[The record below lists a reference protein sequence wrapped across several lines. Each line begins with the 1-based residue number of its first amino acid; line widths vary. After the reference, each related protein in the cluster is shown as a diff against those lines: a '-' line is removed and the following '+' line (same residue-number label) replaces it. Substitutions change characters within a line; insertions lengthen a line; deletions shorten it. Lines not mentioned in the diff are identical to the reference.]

1 MIATPH
7 ILISDAIASKI
18 PNSCVTYCFFE
29 PFSSR
34 HHSPLRIDNFWQ
46 KMWHSVTV
54 IDGILGILSL
64 AFITTFLDLKA
75 LIIVF
80 FGVLPDILSF
90 STHLFFKKAGNKYLE
105 FNNFLHFKIIDT
117 LKYSIRFKILVQIV
131 VSLFGILIIMV

>member
-1 MIATPH
+1 
-7 ILISDAIASKI
+7 
-18 PNSCVTYCFFE
+18 
-29 PFSSR
+29 
-34 HHSPLRIDNFWQ
+34 
-46 KMWHSVTV
+46 V